1 MNRSRPHEQ
10 GFSLIEALVVIAIVS
25 VLAIAGVVYLGN
37 RPSAGVK
44 GIVDE
49 LEGALIEAQKLAI
62 ATGRDVTIATAGR
75 WTPGNPMVLVRGDST
90 IAAADWTNALRAAQ
104 GQGSVNWPPALGGMT
119 TNQFHSLNLAFRLAT
134 SNGVLAREHLH
145 AGVATDFADWT
156 TSQGTDQSLESV
168 PPFSSAAHATDAD
181 TNISGFSGQLTT
193 GRMLFTGADSLAVSV
208 SGTSKRFN
216 QTFWIPVI
224 AMSSGAALPNG
235 PKGAIF
241 VQANGGTVYKFYNP
255 GTAHGGDG
263 KWRRL

>member
-1 MNRSRPHEQ
+1 MSRSRSHEQ

-25 VLAIAGVVYLGN
+25 VLAVAGVFYLGN

-90 IAAADWTNALRAAQ
+90 ILAGDWTNALRAAQ
-104 GQGSVNWPPALGGMT
+104 GQGINWPPALGGMT

-134 SNGVLAREHLH
+134 SNGILAREHMH
-145 AGVATDFADWT
+145 AGVVTDLGEWT
-156 TSQGTDQSLESV
+156 LAQGSNEALSAV
-168 PPFSSAAHATDAD
+168 PPFNSAAHATDAD
-181 TNISGFSGQLTT
+181 ANISGFSGQLTA
-193 GRMLFTGADSLAVSV
+193 GRLLFTGADSLAVSV

-216 QTFWIPVI
+216 QTFWIPVV
-224 AMSSGAALPNG
+224 AMRNGSALPNG
-235 PKGAIF
+235 AMGAIF